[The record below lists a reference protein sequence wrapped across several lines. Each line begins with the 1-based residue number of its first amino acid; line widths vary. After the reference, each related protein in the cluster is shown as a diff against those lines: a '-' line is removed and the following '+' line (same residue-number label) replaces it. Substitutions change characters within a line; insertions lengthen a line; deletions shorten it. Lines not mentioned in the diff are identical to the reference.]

1 MISAALGRDLLD
13 LLLPRAC
20 LGCGVRVPPER
31 DPGLVCAPC
40 AATLREPPHPR
51 CARCDFPLGTGVRAE
66 AACSECVRWPPS
78 LSGARACSILRPPAD
93 ALVHALKYD
102 GWSGLAEVMGERM
115 AKLGVHPGVSRP
127 FLVVPVPTTR
137 ARERGRGYNQ
147 ARLLA
152 EVVAKA
158 TGQPFLDALLRR
170 PGGTTQVSLHPSQR
184 LANVKRAFS
193 VREDVKTRLQ
203 GACIVLVD
211 DVLTTGATA
220 GAAAETLAGAG
231 CGGVYLSAFARAFP
245 HMTESP

>member
-20 LGCGVRVPPER
+20 LGCGARVPPER
-31 DPGLVCAPC
+31 EPGLVCAPC
-40 AATLREPPHPR
+40 AATLREPPYPR
-51 CARCDFPLGTGVRAE
+51 CARCDFPLGTGVRAG
-66 AACSECVRWPPS
+66 AGCSECVRWPPA

-93 ALVHALKYD
+93 ALVHALKYE

-115 AKLGVHPGVSRP
+115 ARLGVHPGVRRP

-152 EVVAKA
+152 EVVAEV
-158 TGQPFLDALLRR
+158 TGQPVLNALLRR

-184 LANVKRAFS
+184 LANVRRAFS
-193 VREDVKTRLQ
+193 VREDAKPRLH

-220 GAAAETLAGAG
+220 GAAAETLAGG
-231 CGGVYLSAFARAFP
+231 GSDGVYLSAFARAFP
-245 HMTESP
+245 HMTEST